1 VAVGAVEIF
10 EESIVDGGLADDV
23 FLAGPVAEVEE
34 LAAFAA
40 KRKFRD
46 GLGVRRLFADGAAE
60 FHVIKNTAKFAE
72 MRIVGSEEIEERS
85 PVALRALSG

>member
-1 VAVGAVEIF
+1 VFIFVGVVVAAIEIF

-40 KRKFRD
+40 KRKFRNGD
-46 GLGVRRLFADGAAE
+46 GVRGFFADGATE
-60 FHVIKNTAKFAE
+60 FHTVKNTAK
-72 MRIVGSEEIEERS
+72 
-85 PVALRALSG
+85 